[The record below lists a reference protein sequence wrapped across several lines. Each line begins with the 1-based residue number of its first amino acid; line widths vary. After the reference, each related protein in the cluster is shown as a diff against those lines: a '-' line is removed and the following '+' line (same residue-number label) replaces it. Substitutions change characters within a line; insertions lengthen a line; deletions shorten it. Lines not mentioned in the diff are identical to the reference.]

1 MMEPGDYALT
11 LKEKEE
17 ITNEI
22 RDAFANL
29 EEAMIMINDAFGTLD
44 MYEEKYCLDMVEQA
58 HDLISKYL
66 NKIEEREEYDGNDN

>member
-17 ITNEI
+17 TINEI
-22 RDAFANL
+22 RNAFANL
-29 EEAMIMINDAFGTLD
+29 EEAMIMINDAFSTLD
-44 MYEEKYCLDMVEQA
+44 MYEENYCLDMVEQA
-58 HDLISKYL
+58 HDLILKYL

>member
-17 ITNEI
+17 AINEI
-22 RDAFANL
+22 RNAFANL
-29 EEAMIMINDAFGTLD
+29 EEAMIMINDAFSTLD
-44 MYEEKYCLDMVEQA
+44 IYEEKYCLDMIEQA
-58 HDLISKYL
+58 HDLILKYL

>member
-11 LKEKEE
+11 LKEEEE
-17 ITNEI
+17 IINEI

-29 EEAMIMINDAFGTLD
+29 EEAMIMINDAFSTLD
-44 MYEEKYCLDMVEQA
+44 MYEKKYCLDMVEQA

-66 NKIEEREEYDGNDN
+66 NKIEEREEYDGDDN